1 MLAATATVRVHPLPD
16 EPPADALARELT
28 DAADRRWPPPPPPPG
43 SDAAAIAWYRLV
55 SREWHRT
62 WLARQRATDAVDRG
76 HRLAALCGVAGLAL
90 GLALA
95 RALG

>member
-16 EPPADALARELT
+16 EIPIDALMRELT

-43 SDAAAIAWYRLV
+43 ADAAEIAWYRLA

-62 WLARQRATDAVDRG
+62 WRASQRAIDAIDRG
-76 HRLAALCGVAGLAL
+76 YRLAALCGALGCAL